1 MDSSVVAPAPPFP
14 VRGRFFIGVGWVPDR
29 SPVVSQHGLKPVPGT
44 TARSRGEQSAAE
56 WRQTGQEVQTM
67 LVITRREGEEVV
79 IGNPAAP
86 LGIVRI
92 ATIKGDRVRIAFEFP
107 REVDVHRREVAD
119 QILATDPA
127 RNVLGKIRPAGE
139 QGAG

>member
-1 MDSSVVAPAPPFP
+1 
-14 VRGRFFIGVGWVPDR
+14 
-29 SPVVSQHGLKPVPGT
+29 
-44 TARSRGEQSAAE
+44 
-56 WRQTGQEVQTM
+56 M

-119 QILATDPA
+119 QILAQEQGQPG
-127 RNVLGKIRPAGE
+127 NVLGQIRPAE
-139 QGAG
+139 DQA